1 MTFAFL
7 PYSQNLKMS
16 IFFRNA
22 DLGRCSEIL
31 HKVCLKTVTPDLL
44 FRLKMKKNI
53 KPFQANVSFLY
64 PLKTSESQRFLVVFR
79 GYRNGTLAEM
89 G

>member
-31 HKVCLKTVTPDLL
+31 HKVCLKTVTTDLL
-44 FRLKMKKNI
+44 FRLKMTKNI

-64 PLKTSESQRFLVVFR
+64 PLKTSENQRFLVVFR